1 MTELPATKWTPL
13 TGMPAGAEEWGY
25 RDYDRLQDKWT
36 ALREQMTDLPDP
48 ENSCLGV
55 YLEGKRR
62 LFAIETGRIEGLY
75 TLRRGVLEELMTVGF
90 DGVRGSD
97 TLERMGDRTIRG
109 LLEDQRSALD
119 RAQET
124 IREGKSLSHDTL
136 CDWHAL
142 LTRHQEFLTG
152 RTPDGKFV
160 KAEFSEKDKGAY
172 KTRPNNPRQRDGRI
186 FEYCPPEQCEP
197 EMERM
202 FELYRDIRERGYPVA
217 TEAAWLHHRFVRTHP
232 FRDGNGR
239 MARLLMAY
247 AFMRRDLPPPL
258 INTRD
263 RSFYISCLEKA
274 DLGDLRPFAEMLQG
288 RGRMILRSSI
298 LFAEDAL
305 NGEFHLYHANGGETV
320 NGRYYPPHPI
330 QSPGARIDFMDI
342 RPLSKAD
349 REAMDS
355 EGGGGRLSVKP
366 EHETERSSNAPTGE
380 GDS

>member
-1 MTELPATKWTPL
+1 MNQLPCEKWVPL
-13 TGMPAGAEEWGY
+13 TGMPEGVEGWGD
-25 RDYDRLQDKWT
+25 RDYERLQEKWG
-36 ALREQMTDLPDP
+36 ALREKLADRLDQAKSPL
-48 ENSCLGV
+48 SIS
-55 YLEGKRR
+55 LEEDKR
-62 LFAIETGRIEGLY
+62 LFAIHTGSIEGLY
-75 TLRRGVLEELMTVGF
+75 TLRRGVSEELMTVGF
-90 DGVRGSD
+90 AGVRGSD
-97 TLERMGDRTIRG
+97 TLERMSDRTIRG

-124 IREGKSLSHDTL
+124 IRDGKPLSHETL

-172 KTRPNNPRQRDGRI
+172 KTRPNNPRQKNGRI

-202 FELYRDIRERGYPVA
+202 FELYRDIQERGYPVEA
-217 TEAAWLHHRFVRTHP
+217 EAAWLHHRFVRTHP

-247 AFMRRDLPPPL
+247 AYMRKDLPPPL
-258 INTRD
+258 IKARD
-263 RSFYISCLEKA
+263 RFLYISHLEKA
-274 DLGDLRPFAEMLQG
+274 DLGNLRPFAEMLQ
-288 RGRMILRSSI
+288 RHGRMMLRDSI
-298 LFAEDAL
+298 LFAENAL
-305 NGEFHLYHANGGETV
+305 NGDFHLYHANGGETV

-355 EGGGGRLSVKP
+355 EGAEAVFQ
-366 EHETERSSNAPTGE
+366 
-380 GDS
+380 

>member
-13 TGMPAGAEEWGY
+13 TGMPEGAEGWGN
-25 RDYDRLQDKWT
+25 RDYDRKQEEWADLKEKL
-36 ALREQMTDLPDP
+36 AGCTDSSKSFMGIYF
-48 ENSCLGV
+48 E
-55 YLEGKRR
+55 EKKR
-62 LFAIETGRIEGLY
+62 LFAIETGEIEGLY
-75 TLRRGVLEELMTVGF
+75 TLRRGVSEELMTVGF
-90 DGVRGSD
+90 AGVRGSD
-97 TLERMGDRTIRG
+97 TLENLSDRTIRG

-119 RAQET
+119 RAQEI
-124 IREGKSLSHDTL
+124 IRDGKPLSHETL

-202 FELYRDIRERGYPVA
+202 FELYRDIQERGYPVA
-217 TEAAWLHHRFVRTHP
+217 AEAAWLHHRFVRTHP

-258 INTRD
+258 IDTDCRF
-263 RSFYISCLEKA
+263 SYISRLEKA
-274 DLGDLRPFAEMLQG
+274 DLGDLFPFSELLDLYAGKALHNSVNGAEKTLK
-288 RGRMILRSSI
+288 
-298 LFAEDAL
+298 
-305 NGEFHLYHANGGETV
+305 GEFLFYHANGGETV

-330 QSPGARIDFMDI
+330 QSPGAMIDFMEI

-355 EGGGGRLSVKP
+355 EGAEAVFQ
-366 EHETERSSNAPTGE
+366 
-380 GDS
+380 